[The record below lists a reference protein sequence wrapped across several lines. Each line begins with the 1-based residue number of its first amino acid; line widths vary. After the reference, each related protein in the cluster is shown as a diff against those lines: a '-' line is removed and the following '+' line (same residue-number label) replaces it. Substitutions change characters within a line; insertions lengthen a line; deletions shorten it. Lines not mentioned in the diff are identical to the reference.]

1 MQINDKRV
9 YLIFFLLTKG
19 TRVNN
24 KQKLMLT

>member
-19 TRVNN
+19 TTTNRN
-24 KQKLMLT
+24 LC